1 MSRDSQ
7 KIAEFEDRYG
17 YTPKPYLRDGINDA
31 RYYQLANK
39 YPNEESRYIAAVR
52 LFAVVFPEPKV
63 APPKGKQR
71 EVIRQWLLWLS
82 RRQEYDSAEELLILC
97 KKATGTGSVDIINSI
112 ITQTLELANWRK
124 ASEAPPQT
132 NLAVEALAPSEDEEP
147 VDSGESSD
155 TSTTKGMTDFELLES
170 FKNTEA
176 YRSANAK
183 DKRAMKKAFA
193 EMSYE
198 ERVLYFAVD

>member
-1 MSRDSQ
+1 
-7 KIAEFEDRYG
+7 
-17 YTPKPYLRDGINDA
+17 
-31 RYYQLANK
+31 
-39 YPNEESRYIAAVR
+39 
-52 LFAVVFPEPKV
+52 VVFPEPKV

-82 RRQEYDSAEELLILC
+82 RREKYDCAEELLILC
-97 KKATGTGSVDIINSI
+97 KKATGTGSIDIINSI
-112 ITQTLELANWRK
+112 INQTLELSNWRK
-124 ASEAPPQT
+124 ASQAIPQT
-132 NLAVEALAPSEDEEP
+132 SIGVEALAPSEAEEP
-147 VDSGESSD
+147 VDLVDSSD
-155 TSTTKGMTDFELLES
+155 TSPTKGMTDFELLES

-183 DKRAMKKAFA
+183 DKRVMKKAFA